1 VGKFAD
7 DLKLFADKVHRR
19 GRQVFV
25 GSVVAVHESVVEG
38 SPLTGAPGQPVD
50 TGFLKSSWIPAFPG
64 EWLGEVSTN
73 VSYAP
78 VVEAGGDRSLYD
90 ARGVDRPP
98 RKQIPGSTNYKGPSV
113 VGGPHSVALTRA
125 SWDRIVESEV
135 TKAKETI

>member
-50 TGFLKSSWIPAFPG
+50 TGFLKSSWIQAFPG

-78 VVEAGGDRSLYD
+78 VV
-90 ARGVDRPP
+90 
-98 RKQIPGSTNYKGPSV
+98 
-113 VGGPHSVALTRA
+113 
-125 SWDRIVESEV
+125 
-135 TKAKETI
+135 